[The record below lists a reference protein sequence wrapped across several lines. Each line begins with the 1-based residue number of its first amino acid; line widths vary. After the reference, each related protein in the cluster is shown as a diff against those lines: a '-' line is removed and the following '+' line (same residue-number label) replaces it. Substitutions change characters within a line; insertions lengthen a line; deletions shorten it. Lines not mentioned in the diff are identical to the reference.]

1 MAQLSAL
8 ITSGE
13 QDFRTEVA
21 QVLRASGVPVSIVEE
36 RQGGDQ
42 ASPDVA
48 VVDVRANPSSG
59 VIAIERLRGR
69 WPAVA
74 LFAVAAANEPNIILQ
89 TMRAGANEFFAWPPG
104 ESPSAMTNGV
114 RAAIARITERLAS
127 TREGG
132 AAGSS
137 RMFTFLGAKGGA
149 GTTTLAVNTA
159 LELARLSKQSTVI
172 VDFNPFVGEVGLF
185 LGVRPRFTVMDAVD
199 NVHRLDAEFLK
210 ELVTKHKS
218 GVDILASAEQ
228 VDRPNAEDAGA
239 IEELIRVVG
248 RVYDYVVVDVG
259 SLTRACAESAVFGSD
274 TVFIVSNPDV
284 ASIRNTQRLV
294 ARIGE
299 LGANR
304 DRIKI
309 LLNRTS
315 SQHVIAPEQIEKA
328 LGQPIDHAFPSD
340 YGVVS
345 EALNSGVPLTSS
357 NHSELASQFSQFAK
371 QIVSG
376 RAAVAGE
383 TKGRRS
389 AFLGMF

>member
-1 MAQLSAL
+1 MFHV
-8 ITSGE
+8 
-13 QDFRTEVA
+13 FR
-21 QVLRASGVPVSIVEE
+21 Q
-36 RQGGDQ
+36 
-42 ASPDVA
+42 
-48 VVDVRANPSSG
+48 
-59 VIAIERLRGR
+59 
-69 WPAVA
+69 
-74 LFAVAAANEPNIILQ
+74 
-89 TMRAGANEFFAWPPG
+89 
-104 ESPSAMTNGV
+104 
-114 RAAIARITERLAS
+114 
-127 TREGG
+127 
-132 AAGSS
+132 
-137 RMFTFLGAKGGA
+137 
-149 GTTTLAVNTA
+149 
-159 LELARLSKQSTVI
+159 
-172 VDFNPFVGEVGLF
+172 
-185 LGVRPRFTVMDAVD
+185 
-199 NVHRLDAEFLK
+199 
-210 ELVTKHKS
+210 LVTKHKS
-218 GVDILASAEQ
+218 GVDILAGAEQ
-228 VDRPNAEDAGA
+228 IDRPNAQDAGA

-248 RVYDYVVVDVG
+248 RAYDYVVVDVG

-315 SQHVIAPEQIEKA
+315 SQHVIAPKQIEKA